1 MAIKPDPEMILSIAR
16 HLGIKAKEIVYIG
29 DSEVDIMTGKKGG
42 FPSISVAWGF
52 RTGEFLKNHG
62 VERIA
67 DKPEDIIEIIKK
79 IQMTDSR

>member
-52 RTGEFLKNHG
+52 RTGEILKNHG
-62 VERIA
+62 AERIA
-67 DKPEDIIEIIKK
+67 FSPDELIEMIL
-79 IQMTDSR
+79 SL